1 MNTQTSPSP
10 QAYYLEELNKIE
22 HEIIEKSAGAE
33 FLYRGEPECYK
44 EPPHCGKVSSTLY
57 RQFPDG
63 FDSEQFSLTQV
74 QEVKLKQ
81 VRDYTHQNHI
91 KHFELLT
98 DLQHYGSKTNLI
110 DFTTDYHIA
119 LYFACD
125 GSHDKD
131 GRVILLKTSEKTR
144 RKYNIEKPQTPK
156 NRVISQKSIFAQ
168 PPHGYIESKDITVV
182 CVPKRLKQWILI
194 HLKQFHDISTQ
205 SIYNDLHGYI
215 RHETLRSSSEAIL
228 PRVLADDA
236 KKLAEAN
243 PSAEEQKDLLK
254 RAISHY
260 TEAIQYSPYDA
271 ATYVQQGHCY
281 RQTRKYDIAI
291 QTYTKAIFLSP
302 AYVAAYHERALD
314 YMQNKSWR
322 LAIADFSKAIEL
334 KPDYALGYFYR
345 GIVRLYL
352 EEWKY
357 AKIDLMAA
365 KENGLDISLEFKN
378 HGVQPRH
385 FKGLN
390 GSTIPD
396 DILRIVE
403 PTPLSN

>member
-1 MNTQTSPSP
+1 MNTQSSPSP

-44 EPPHCGKVSSTLY
+44 EPPYCGKVSSTLY
-57 RQFPDG
+57 RQFPNT

-74 QEVKLKQ
+74 QEAKLKQ

-144 RKYNIEKPQTPK
+144 RKYNIEKPQTPQ

-168 PPHGYIESKDITVV
+168 PPHGYIEPKDITVV

-228 PRVLADDA
+228 PRVFADDA

-243 PSAEEQKDLLK
+243 PSAEEQKDLLE
-254 RAISHY
+254 RAISNY

-281 RQTRKYDIAI
+281 RQTRKSDIAI
-291 QTYTKAIFLSP
+291 RTYTKAIFLSP
-302 AYVAAYHERALD
+302 AYVAAYHGRALG

-334 KPDYALGYFYR
+334 NPDYALGYYDR
-345 GIVRLYL
+345 GMVHLYL
-352 EEWKY
+352 EEW
-357 AKIDLMAA
+357 DAA
-365 KENGLDISLEFKN
+365 KFDLTTAKAKGTDIVALFKN
-378 HGVQPRH
+378 SNVQPAS
-385 FKGLN
+385 FKGLK
-390 GSTIPD
+390 GSSLPRD
-396 DILRIVE
+396 LASMFESRR
-403 PTPLSN
+403 